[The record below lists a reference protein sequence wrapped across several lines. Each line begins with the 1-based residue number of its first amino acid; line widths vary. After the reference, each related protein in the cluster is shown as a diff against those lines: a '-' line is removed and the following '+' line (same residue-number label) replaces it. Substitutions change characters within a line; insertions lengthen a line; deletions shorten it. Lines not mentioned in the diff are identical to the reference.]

1 MTVKEEVE
9 QLKKE
14 LKDLKK
20 EIRTQNNRWNKIYTV
35 SSVVSALAA
44 VINLIIA

>member
-20 EIRTQNNRWNKIYTV
+20 EIRTQNNKWNKIYTA
-35 SSVVSALAA
+35 SSVVSATVA
-44 VINLIIA
+44 VINLLIA